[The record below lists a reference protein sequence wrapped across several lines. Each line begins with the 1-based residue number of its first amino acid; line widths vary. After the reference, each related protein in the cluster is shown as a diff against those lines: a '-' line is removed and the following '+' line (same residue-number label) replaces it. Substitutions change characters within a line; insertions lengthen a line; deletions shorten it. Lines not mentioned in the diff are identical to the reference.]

1 MVGLDECPVCE
12 EPLERLLDIA
22 GVPVMTTV
30 VWPTADQARHA
41 AAGDLHLGICPS
53 CGLIRNRA
61 FDAALVAYD
70 ASYENS
76 QHFSPTFRAH
86 AHDLVTDLASRYSLA
101 GSTVVELGCGKGEF
115 LSMLSEVAGCRGLG
129 FDPTYDGEV
138 DDTPGDVTIVRALF
152 GPTSPHVDAALVCS
166 RHVLEHVEDPV
177 AFLRDLRSSVEPGTP
192 VYIEVPDGGYVLSA
206 GGLWDLIYP
215 HVSYFT
221 APSLELMLR
230 HCGFDVTSV
239 RSVFDGQFLA
249 VEAVVA
255 DREPTEVA
263 ADAAA
268 VAPVL
273 AAARRMPQLFDETV
287 GRWRAVVAE
296 PDGRST
302 VVWGAGAKGVS
313 FLNFVDG
320 GDHVDAV
327 VDLNPRKHGT
337 FVPGTSYE
345 VVAPKQLAG
354 TDVGRVVVMN
364 PAYRDEI
371 SRDLRA
377 LGLDAQILCV

>member
-1 MVGLDECPVCE
+1 MAGLDACPVCG
-12 EPLERLLDIA
+12 EPLERLLDID

-30 VWPTADQARHA
+30 VWPTADQAMHA

-53 CGLIRNRA
+53 CGLIRNTA

-70 ASYENS
+70 VSYENS
-76 QHFSPTFRAH
+76 QHFSPTFSAH
-86 AHDLVTDLASRYSLA
+86 AQDLVSDLASRYPLA
-101 GSTVVELGCGKGEF
+101 GSTVVEVGCGKGEF
-115 LSMLSEVAGCRGLG
+115 LSMLTEVAGCKGLG

-138 DDTPGDVTIVRALF
+138 DDTPGDVTIVRELF

-166 RHVLEHVEDPV
+166 RHVLEHIEDPV

-192 VYIEVPDGGYVLSA
+192 VYIEVPDGDYVLSP

-221 APSLELMLR
+221 TPSLELMLR
-230 HCGFDVTSV
+230 RCGFDVTSV
-239 RSVFDGQFLA
+239 RSVFGGQFLA
-249 VEAVVA
+249 IEAVVA
-255 DREPTEVA
+255 EHEPTAVTG
-263 ADAAA
+263 DAEA
-268 VAPVL
+268 VASVL
-273 AAARRMPQLFDETV
+273 AAARRMAQIFEETV
-287 GRWRAVVAE
+287 GRWRDVIAA

-313 FLNFVDG
+313 FLNFVGG
-320 GDHVDAV
+320 GDRVDAV
-327 VDLNPRKHGT
+327 VDVNPRKHGT
-337 FVPGTSYE
+337 FVPGTPYQ

-354 TDVGRVVVMN
+354 ADVGRVIVMN

-377 LGLDAQILCV
+377 LSLDAQVLCV